1 MGEFPELPERVP
13 LRKPRP
19 EPELKSA
26 EEMFKAIRRIMK
38 RQLTKANE
46 SQYDVMVC
54 IRSVC
59 AAQEVFERIPVEGRP
74 IGYGNAVKAAL
85 DALRETY
92 WDSDGEY
99 TSKGMVGDV
108 CFDVH
113 ELLDRQY
120 SFKHRNIDKEEVSLV
135 IKEEMENVLA
145 SIQTPSAALNEAS
158 IKIEAQGKSGTVYY
172 VEIVFEDATDEHAS
186 MTGRIYSDEFYENLI
201 EVGSARLFSDDN

>member
-1 MGEFPELPERVP
+1 MGEFPELPKRVP
-13 LRKPRP
+13 LRRPRP

-46 SQYDVMVC
+46 SQYDAMVC
-54 IRSVC
+54 IRSVD
-59 AAQEVFERIPVEGRP
+59 AAQVVFERIPVEGRP

-85 DALRETY
+85 DALRESY

-120 SFKHRNIDKEEVSLV
+120 SFNHRNVDKEEASLV
-135 IKEEMENVLA
+135 LKTEMETVLT
-145 SIQTPSAALNEAS
+145 SIQTPSTALNEAN
-158 IKIEAQGKSGTVYY
+158 IKIEAQGKSGTIYY
-172 VEIVFEDATDEHAS
+172 VEIVFEGASDEYAS
-186 MTGRIYSDEFYENLI
+186 MTGRIFSDEFYEILI
-201 EVGSARLFSDDN
+201 EEGSEELFSDDG